1 MPIAIKNSIIDIS
14 SEETTKELAKELSNY
29 LKGGEIIFLYGEMG
43 VGKTTFV
50 KYLINQFQIKK
61 NLQTTEVTSP
71 TFNLLNEYEIDDFR
85 IKHYDLFRLK
95 DKSELKNLDLFEN
108 DKSTITFIE
117 WPQLINKEKLNKTI
131 NLIFN
136 YENELNNRSVKID
149 GLDWSLNM
157 KLSKD
162 FKEIKGDAS
171 IRKFYRNTKKNSIIV
186 FANIEKIKNLLIY
199 DSINKILI
207 KNNIIAP
214 KLLSQNYRNNYIEIQ
229 DLGNKTIFQTFTK
242 NKKNHYLILKKVI
255 NVLNKIQKIKDKK
268 IKNFKN
274 KLHKIKNY
282 NNKVLFDETKLFN
295 DWYVPKKLN
304 KKKIHLFKY
313 KFNKEIKLLLSK
325 LNFKND
331 TFVHRDFHV
340 SNLIINSKNQIGLI
354 DNQDALIGNRAYDL
368 ASLIDDVRYKT
379 SDSLKDKTYSY
390 YLKTNKKIN
399 KKKFKNDFD
408 ILSVLRNLKI
418 IGIFTRLAARDKKKK
433 YLKLIPY
440 AWKMIDSRM
449 SKNKDLYNL
458 KLLLAS
464 SFPKFI
470 TKLDEN

>member
-1 MPIAIKNSIIDIS
+1 
-14 SEETTKELAKELSNY
+14 
-29 LKGGEIIFLYGEMG
+29 
-43 VGKTTFV
+43 
-50 KYLINQFQIKK
+50 
-61 NLQTTEVTSP
+61 
-71 TFNLLNEYEIDDFR
+71 
-85 IKHYDLFRLK
+85 
-95 DKSELKNLDLFEN
+95 
-108 DKSTITFIE
+108 
-117 WPQLINKEKLNKTI
+117 
-131 NLIFN
+131 
-136 YENELNNRSVKID
+136 
-149 GLDWSLNM
+149 M
-157 KLSKD
+157 KFSKD

-229 DLGNKTIFQTFTK
+229 DLGNKTIYQTFIK

-268 IKNFKN
+268 VKNFNN
-274 KLHKIKNY
+274 KFYKIKNY

-304 KKKIHLFKY
+304 KKKIFKF
-313 KFNKEIKLLLSK
+313 KDQFNKEIKLLLSK

-379 SDSLKDKTYSY
+379 SNSLKDKVYNY
-390 YLKTNKKIN
+390 YLKTNKNIHP
-399 KKKFKNDFD
+399 KKFKNDFD

-418 IGIFTRLAARDKKKK
+418 IGIFMRLAERDKKKK

-440 AWKMIDSRM
+440 AWKMIDNRM
-449 SKNKDLYNL
+449 NKNKELYNL

-464 SFPKFI
+464 GFPKFI
-470 TKLDEN
+470 TNLDEN

>member
-1 MPIAIKNSIIDIS
+1 
-14 SEETTKELAKELSNY
+14 
-29 LKGGEIIFLYGEMG
+29 
-43 VGKTTFV
+43 
-50 KYLINQFQIKK
+50 
-61 NLQTTEVTSP
+61 
-71 TFNLLNEYEIDDFR
+71 
-85 IKHYDLFRLK
+85 
-95 DKSELKNLDLFEN
+95 
-108 DKSTITFIE
+108 
-117 WPQLINKEKLNKTI
+117 
-131 NLIFN
+131 
-136 YENELNNRSVKID
+136 
-149 GLDWSLNM
+149 M
-157 KLSKD
+157 KFSKD

-214 KLLSQNYRNNYIEIQ
+214 KLLDQNYRNNYIEIQ
-229 DLGNKTIFQTFTK
+229 DLGNKTIYQTFIK

-268 IKNFKN
+268 VKNFNN
-274 KLHKIKNY
+274 KLYNIKNY

-304 KKKIHLFKY
+304 KKKIYLFKD

-325 LNFKND
+325 LKFKNNI
-331 TFVHRDFHV
+331 FVHRDFHV

-379 SDSLKDKTYSY
+379 SNSLKDKVYNY
-390 YLKTNKKIN
+390 YLKTNKNIHP
-399 KKKFKNDFD
+399 KKFKNDFD

-418 IGIFTRLAARDKKKK
+418 IGIFTRLAERDKKKK

-440 AWKMIDSRM
+440 AWKMIDNRM
-449 SKNKDLYNL
+449 NKNKELYNL

-464 SFPKFI
+464 GFPKLI
-470 TKLDEN
+470 TNLDEN